1 MFCSHCGNQ
10 FNGQFCPKCGTKAIN
25 FNKFDDSEI
34 SNEYIDTTSTNTA
47 VKKGA
52 VYYIWWVLC
61 VCFVMSGVVLFSLKE
76 MITGITWLIG
86 GIVMCPEILKN
97 CSAGIRFLIAIILI
111 TIGTVLM
118 E

>member
-10 FNGQFCPKCGTKAIN
+10 FNGQFCPKCGAKAIN

-34 SNEYIDTTSTNTA
+34 SNTT

-52 VYYIWWVLC
+52 TYYIWWALC
-61 VCFVMSGVVLFSLKE
+61 VCFVMSGVAVFSLKE
-76 MITGITWLIG
+76 VITGITWLIG
-86 GIVMCPEILKN
+86 GVVMCPEVLKN
-97 CSAGIRFLIAIILI
+97 CSSGIRFLIAVILI